1 MLDDE
6 QLFTNLDHLKLN
18 DYERFLAIGEMGKQ
32 IQALAKEED
41 VGGLEAL
48 CDKHRLTEAS
58 HGPTHEPGSGMAQPS
73 SGYGLNT
80 R

>member
-48 CDKHRLTEAS
+48 CDKHRLNV
-58 HGPTHEPGSGMAQPS
+58 PFMKM
-73 SGYGLNT
+73 
-80 R
+80 